1 MDSSKPTRRRMIER
15 LLQTGRVT
23 SQHGLLKQL
32 RAEGVDVTQATL
44 SRDLADLGVMKGP
57 TGWQLPGSAAVNNSD
72 ISAAV
77 QTYLL
82 DVEVGGQMVVLR
94 TRTGHATPLAVE
106 LDRIRLEGSLGTL
119 AGDDTILLVAKS
131 ASLARTLATSL
142 KNILQGTADRPRR
155 PLRK

>member
-1 MDSSKPTRRRMIER
+1 
-15 LLQTGRVT
+15 
-23 SQHGLLKQL
+23 
-32 RAEGVDVTQATL
+32 
-44 SRDLADLGVMKGP
+44 
-57 TGWQLPGSAAVNNSD
+57 
-72 ISAAV
+72 
-77 QTYLL
+77 
-82 DVEVGGQMVVLR
+82 VVLR

-131 ASLARTLATSL
+131 ASLARNLATRL